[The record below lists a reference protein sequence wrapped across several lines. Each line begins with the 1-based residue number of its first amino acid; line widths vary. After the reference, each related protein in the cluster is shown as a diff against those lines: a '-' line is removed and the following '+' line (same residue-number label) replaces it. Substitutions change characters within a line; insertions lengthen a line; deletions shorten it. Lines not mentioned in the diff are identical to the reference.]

1 MIYSQAC
8 AYALRALA
16 HLHRLS
22 GQKQQRIRIS
32 DICEVDSELPNP
44 FIAKIFQ
51 QLARQGWLKSSR
63 GRSGG
68 FRLAKPA
75 EEIFLKDLV
84 IAIDGQEES
93 ISCVSGLAECN
104 DQAPCPLHAHF
115 AGVRQSICRFLEDT
129 SLADMSDALAQ
140 KVELLANSRNTV
152 KLSLPVKTK

>member
-22 GQKQQRIRIS
+22 AQKQERVRIS
-32 DICEVDSELPNP
+32 DICEIDDALPSP

-75 EEIFLKDLV
+75 ESIFLKDLV
-84 IAIDGQEES
+84 IAIDGQTEGVAC
-93 ISCVSGLAECN
+93 ISGLSECN
-104 DQAPCPLHAHF
+104 DNMPCPLHEHF
-115 AGVRQSICRFLEDT
+115 SGVRKSICRFLEET
-129 SLADMSDALAQ
+129 SLADMSCALTKKIDLMATQNPLPSGLTISVQ
-140 KVELLANSRNTV
+140 K
-152 KLSLPVKTK
+152 